1 MRAFVLILT
10 LALAGLTGAGCQY
23 TDPGDITQWPADK
36 LLTKAREAT
45 AGRAYT
51 RALEYLA
58 ELEKRF
64 PYNKY
69 GRQAMLEKAYI
80 HHRRKKPEEARAAAE
95 RFIEQY
101 PSHPSVDYAY
111 YLKGLSGYDDGGG
124 PVSRLLDRFN
134 LRTIDPGAARESHD
148 AFADLLSRFPH
159 SRYAA
164 DAREKMDELV
174 NALAQHEIDVAR
186 FYLDRQAY
194 VAALGRGKTVLEK
207 YSATPAVEEAL
218 AILVTTYRAMGLTRL
233 SEDARRVLQLNFPHS
248 RHL

>member
-1 MRAFVLILT
+1 MRAVLIFTLTLT
-10 LALAGLTGAGCQY
+10 LAAGCQY
-23 TDPGDITQWPADK
+23 TDPGDITKWPADK
-36 LLTKAREAT
+36 LLAEARDAT

-101 PSHPSVDYAY
+101 PAHPSVDYAY
-111 YLKGLSGYDDGGG
+111 YLKGLSGYDDGSG
-124 PVSRLLDRFN
+124 PISRLMSRFG
-134 LRTIDPGAARESHD
+134 LRTIDPGAARDSHE
-148 AFADLLSRFPH
+148 AFADLINRFPR

-164 DAREKMDELV
+164 DAREKMDQLV

-186 FYLDRQAY
+186 FYLDRRAY
-194 VAALGRGKTVLEK
+194 VAAVGRGKTVLEK
-207 YSATPAVEEAL
+207 YSDTPAAEEAL
-218 AILVTTYRAMGLTRL
+218 AILVTTYRAMGLTEL
-233 SEDARRVLQLNFPHS
+233 SEDARRVLQLNFPQS

>member
-1 MRAFVLILT
+1 MRAALILT
-10 LALAGLTGAGCQY
+10 LTAALAAGCQY

-36 LLTKAREAT
+36 LLAEARDAT

-80 HHRRKKPEEARAAAE
+80 HHRQKKPEEARAAAE

-101 PSHPSVDYAY
+101 PAHPSVDYAY
-111 YLKGLSGYDDGGG
+111 YLKGLSGYDDAGG
-124 PVSRLLDRFN
+124 PIRRLMGRFN
-134 LRTIDPGAARESHD
+134 LRTVDPGAARDSHE

-164 DAREKMDELV
+164 DAREKMEQLV
-174 NALAQHEIDVAR
+174 NALAWHEIDVAR

-194 VAALGRGKTVLEK
+194 VAAVGRSKTVLEK
-207 YSATPAVEEAL
+207 YSGTPAAEEAL
-218 AILVTTYRAMGLTRL
+218 AILVTTYRAMGLPRL
-233 SEDARRVLQLNFPHS
+233 SEDARRVLQLNFPQS